1 MMVNSRLELR
11 FPLKISSALSGGLF
25 LDLGNLWRNPDSI
38 EPVSL
43 RLRTGLGLGVRIATP
58 IGPIAFDYGF
68 NLERYRWEDVGAPNF
83 SIGLF

>member
-11 FPLKISSALSGGLF
+11 FPLKLWSSLQGGLF
-25 LDLGNLWRNPDSI
+25 LDLGNLWRDPGAF
-38 EPVSL
+38 EP
-43 RLRTGLGLGVRIATP
+43 RLRTGLGVGLRIATP